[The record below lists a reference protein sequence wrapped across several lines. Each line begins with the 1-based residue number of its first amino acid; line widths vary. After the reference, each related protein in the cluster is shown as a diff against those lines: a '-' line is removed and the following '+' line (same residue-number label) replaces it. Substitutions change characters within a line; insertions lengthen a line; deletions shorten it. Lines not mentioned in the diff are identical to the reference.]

1 MLLPSMGLIFSCTGV
16 AMIYFTHEAL
26 PHLIGSTF
34 LLAGLAILIF
44 AFISNYSSIKY
55 YYEKG
60 LLKQYGREVQ
70 AEIINKR
77 TENFNSKAFR
87 STSDSS
93 IIIERDCI
101 IEFRYM
107 FSGKIYESESYL
119 NDETLFNKL
128 EIKQTI
134 PVLVLPQLPE
144 TAYPRINKLKNLLK
158 VSNAEENR
166 SDLISVS
173 QSLISD
179 D

>member
-1 MLLPSMGLIFSCTGV
+1 
-16 AMIYFTHEAL
+16 
-26 PHLIGSTF
+26 
-34 LLAGLAILIF
+34 
-44 AFISNYSSIKY
+44 
-55 YYEKG
+55 
-60 LLKQYGREVQ
+60 
-70 AEIINKR
+70 
-77 TENFNSKAFR
+77 
-87 STSDSS
+87 
-93 IIIERDCI
+93 
-101 IEFRYM
+101 M

-119 NDETLFNKL
+119 DDETLFNKL